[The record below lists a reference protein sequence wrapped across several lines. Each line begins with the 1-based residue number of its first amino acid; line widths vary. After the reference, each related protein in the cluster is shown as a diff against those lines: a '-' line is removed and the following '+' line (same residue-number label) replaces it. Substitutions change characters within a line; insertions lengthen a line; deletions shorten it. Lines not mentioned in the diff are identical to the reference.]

1 MGLPA
6 GAVRAGADSGAGRAD
21 SGAGRADNSESD
33 VSHEDFDDDSD
44 AALAAEEPAAEL
56 TAGPRPIAAEPA
68 RTPLPRPA
76 TFEFSQMRLSK
87 VLKHNGQLIKVR
99 DFNMRVC
106 MTPAELRDR
115 TAGLNW
121 RRPSVDGGASA
132 QSRETLRAIS
142 SAPHCVL
149 LNCLSDY
156 WYGFATLGDFHSMA
170 RSLPTRDPALFGVV
184 AGQQMPSFVF
194 FLGRDLLATP
204 SGVLSM
210 VSGLTV
216 IHHKFP
222 QTPFIYLGAVHARYA
237 AGTKLVDCPM
247 DGYPDW
253 LKPLVP
259 EFANLRCLLWC
270 NHHKGLLYSC
280 TADLLIM
287 NKDNYRGTPEDN
299 THPSFCLHT
308 S

>member
-1 MGLPA
+1 
-6 GAVRAGADSGAGRAD
+6 
-21 SGAGRADNSESD
+21 
-33 VSHEDFDDDSD
+33 
-44 AALAAEEPAAEL
+44 
-56 TAGPRPIAAEPA
+56 
-68 RTPLPRPA
+68 
-76 TFEFSQMRLSK
+76 
-87 VLKHNGQLIKVR
+87 
-99 DFNMRVC
+99 

-194 FLGRDLLATP
+194 FLGRDLLETP

-287 NKDNYRGTPEDN
+287 NKDNYRSTPEDK
-299 THPSFCLHT
+299 HT
-308 S
+308 LRSAFTQANVLLSGLICEGSDESIMPTINLEMLPRESVEAYLSGAQQQCGAQQSGAQQSGAQQGGAQQGGAQQSGGQQPQNYHHSAH